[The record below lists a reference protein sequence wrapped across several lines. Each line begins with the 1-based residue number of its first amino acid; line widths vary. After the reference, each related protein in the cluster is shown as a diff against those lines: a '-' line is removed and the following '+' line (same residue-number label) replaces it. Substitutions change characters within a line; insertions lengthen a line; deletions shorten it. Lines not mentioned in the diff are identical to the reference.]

1 MLKIAVCAKQVP
13 DTDIPPSQFK
23 VDEGALRVIPAS
35 WCPTHRQRFRYERC
49 RGSVAVARRWS

>member
-23 VDEGALRVIPAS
+23 VDEVELRVIPPAGCTADRE
-35 WCPTHRQRFRYERC
+35 WVRHEC
-49 RGSVAVARRWS
+49 GGGGVAVAGCWC